1 MKKIIIAACVI
12 ISGCAND
19 IVTERETTVFGT
31 RVVITVSGM
40 PEEQA
45 AAAIGKVFNHFRTM
59 HRRFHAWR
67 EGELAAVNR
76 AIAAAELPINISAPM
91 SDMLAL
97 SADYGARSEHLFN
110 PAIGRLV
117 ALWGFH
123 ADVMP
128 DKPPAPGKIS
138 AFVANPP
145 TLQDMILADGV
156 LMDIHPRAQ
165 LDFGA
170 IAKGVALDEAREI
183 LRSHQIHNALINIG
197 GNILALGNNGGSPW
211 RIELR
216 PATTQPSL
224 GVIILKDGEAVATS
238 GGGERRFIYQ
248 GKVYHHIL
256 DWRSGESA
264 SSTAAAV
271 VISDD
276 AQNAGAISD
285 AAATALVIANQREAA
300 RILQNFKISV
310 ALRLFNDGEKKTTAP
325 MEKRLQR

>member
-1 MKKIIIAACVI
+1 M
-12 ISGCAND
+12 
-19 IVTERETTVFGT
+19 
-31 RVVITVSGM
+31 
-40 PEEQA
+40 
-45 AAAIGKVFNHFRTM
+45 
-59 HRRFHAWR
+59 
-67 EGELAAVNR
+67 
-76 AIAAAELPINISAPM
+76 
-91 SDMLAL
+91 
-97 SADYGARSEHLFN
+97 
-110 PAIGRLV
+110 
-117 ALWGFH
+117 
-123 ADVMP
+123 
-128 DKPPAPGKIS
+128 
-138 AFVANPP
+138 
-145 TLQDMILADGV
+145 
-156 LMDIHPRAQ
+156 
-165 LDFGA
+165 
-170 IAKGVALDEAREI
+170 ALDEAREI

-256 DWRSGESA
+256 DWRSGEPA

-325 MEKRLQR
+325 MKSACNARREILAAIKRDAFQNHAYIRQAFLHRPSAWRYIRMRDKPPKTLCPFSPIMPFSSAPRKKTSLKDSSARKNGMFMRERQSAATVLV